1 MKEKDYMLLAIEEI
15 LFSYLE
21 SKTDEKR
28 AKEEAKE
35 LTKSLTMSLTTTE
48 AIIKGQNKIER
59 ETIDVG
65 DKDHMD
71 IQMIPVK

>member
-1 MKEKDYMLLAIEEI
+1 MSEKDYILAAIEEI

-21 SKTDEKR
+21 SRTDEKQ

-35 LTKSLTMSLTTTE
+35 LTKGLTMSLNTIE
-48 AIIKGQNKIER
+48 AIIEAQNKIER

-65 DKDHMD
+65 DKNHMD